1 MDLLVGSI
9 HKTPSQTGYHLTT
22 KVEGKSV
29 TKYVRQSL
37 VPQAQAMTEN
47 HLQVQALLR
56 QLSQINWQLLQ
67 LSQDED
73 PA

>member
-9 HKTPSQTGYHLTT
+9 YKTPSQTGYHLTP

-47 HLQVQALLR
+47 HLQVRALLR
-56 QLSQINWQLLQ
+56 QLSQISWQLLQ